1 MSVNVAS
8 DYIDYSQKK
17 NKKYLMLIL
26 DHHFDQ
32 DIYDDLINAYINT
45 RYYNLYP
52 SVSDKLEENIVYYLK
67 KSVQNVVSDEKFR
80 DKARYMFKMF
90 KYILTFDGVLECD
103 SVRKLINE
111 IKRFRLIELKLN
123 DSGFESKLYTLLE
136 DDLIAKKT
144 YLDSFDDKNFSVKY
158 LKVKDQVF
166 YCILEHNLKFSKLY
180 SEYAIEKV
188 FSSKTIS
195 EQKTFVAY
203 SLIAVKALQDIIKG
217 NFTKTYL
224 VDYVFSLMD
233 KPKKNQRLLKII
245 DNDIMKE
252 KIVLKMDYKDYF
264 ANHDQVYELTR
275 NGFKIALEIDKDF
288 EFNDENKKLLKLFA
302 FVITSDANFYD
313 SIKDS
318 YDAIYI
324 PNS

>member
-8 DYIDYSQKK
+8 DYIDYSQ
-17 NKKYLMLIL
+17 NAIKKYLMLVL
-26 DHHFDQ
+26 DHYFDQ

-52 SVSDKLEENIVYYLK
+52 RVSESLEENIVYYLK
-67 KSVQNVVSDEKFR
+67 KSVQNVVDDEKFR

-136 DDLIAKKT
+136 NDLIAKKT
-144 YLDSFDDKNFSVKY
+144 YLESFDDKNFNVKY
-158 LKVKDQVF
+158 LKVKNQIF

-188 FSSKTIS
+188 FSSKTII
-195 EQKTFVAY
+195 EQKSFVAY
-203 SLIAVKALQDIIKG
+203 SLVAVKALQDVIKG
-217 NFTKTYL
+217 NFVKTYI
-224 VDYVFSLMD
+224 VDYPFSLIS

-252 KIVLKMDYKDYF
+252 KIVLRMNYKDYL
-264 ANHDQVYELTR
+264 ANHDQVYEFTR
-275 NGFKIALEIDKDF
+275 SGFKIALEIDKDF

-302 FVITSDANFYD
+302 FVITSDAKFYD
-313 SIKDS
+313 EIDAS
-318 YDAIYI
+318 YKAIYI